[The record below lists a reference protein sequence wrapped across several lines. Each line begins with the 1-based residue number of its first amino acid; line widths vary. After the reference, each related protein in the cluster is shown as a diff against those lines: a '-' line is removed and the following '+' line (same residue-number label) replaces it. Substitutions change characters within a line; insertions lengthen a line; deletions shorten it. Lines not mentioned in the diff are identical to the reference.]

1 MRAIA
6 RLFLHGFVLGPA
18 LLALAACGGEP
29 DELAI
34 QSSLEQM
41 HQEWAAQQRQRREA
55 TQAQGAFKG
64 LPRVDLGFE
73 ASLTL
78 RITEVRKRH
87 CRPAAGDQMGY
98 VCVADISAQI
108 AGRPPVARTIKG
120 RFVAGWSQW
129 VARDVQTVDVN

>member
-1 MRAIA
+1 MTAVA
-6 RLFLHGFVLGPA
+6 RLFLLGFLLGPA
-18 LLALAACGGEP
+18 LLALAACHGEP

-55 TQAQGAFKG
+55 QLPQGPIKG

-73 ASLTL
+73 AKLTL

-87 CRPAAGDQMGY
+87 CRPAGGDQLGY
-98 VCVADISAQI
+98 VCVADISAEV
-108 AGRPPVARTIKG
+108 AGHKPVARTIKG

-129 VARDVQTVDVN
+129 VARDVTAVDVN